1 MQPSDT
7 AYPRFKS
14 RLTQAEL
21 EQFYTPTD
29 EELAFCA
36 SVTLSPTTRLGFVV
50 LLKTFQRLGYFVP
63 SNKVPEAVIEHI
75 ATVIKRSPDREA
87 LRRYDQSEARRKHL
101 AVVRRFLGVK
111 PFSAQ
116 GKTLLRA
123 TLSEAAL
130 TKEDVA
136 DIVNVGIEILVCHR
150 YELPAFDTLVRE
162 ARAGRAA
169 TNQALYEQVQCAL
182 GKTGAAFL
190 DALFV
195 VGDDSRR
202 VSPWHDLKQD
212 PAKPTVYGMRD
223 LLVRFD
229 QLTALSSYNAVLKTI
244 PIVKVSQWA
253 LEGNA
258 LDAASMA
265 DLAPSKRYAV
275 TLAVIRQRLAI
286 VTDDLCDVFCKQMNR
301 VSRIAGEKLQKY
313 LMDSQGKTDE
323 ILRRYALL
331 DTVLNSTA
339 SDETQLQEVR
349 QTLAARPDLCEF
361 SRLHT
366 EYGGKNECRFM
377 KPIFANRRPEL
388 LRILS
393 KLRFVSTS
401 QDLSF
406 ERALTLMLAQRGRHS
421 EWITLQ
427 PGTATY
433 LSLSD
438 LAWVPEKWWKL
449 ITGEQQREAPTRLH
463 RRQFEVCV
471 CMQMV
476 RELKSADLCVIGA
489 DSYSDT
495 RDELV
500 PLDECAQT
508 R

>member
-7 AYPRFKS
+7 AYPRFKT

-36 SVTLSPTTRLGFVV
+36 NATRLPTTQLGFVV
-50 LLKTFQRLGYFVP
+50 LLKTFQRLGYFV
-63 SNKVPEAVIEHI
+63 SSKEVPEAIIEHI
-75 ATVIKRSPDREA
+75 ATVIKSRNDREG
-87 LRRYDQSEARRKHL
+87 LRRYDQSEIRRNHL
-101 AVVRRFLGVK
+101 RLVRRFLDVK

-116 GKTLLRA
+116 GKTLLRT

-136 DIVNVGIEILVCHR
+136 DIVNVGIEILVRHR

-190 DALFV
+190 DPLFV

-212 PAKPTVYGMRD
+212 PAKPTVYGIRD

-244 PIVKVSQWA
+244 PVVKVSQWA

-301 VSRIAGEKLQKY
+301 VSRIRWREIA
-313 LMDSQGKTDE
+313 E
-323 ILRRYALL
+323 IL
-331 DTVLNSTA
+331 N
-339 SDETQLQEVR
+339 
-349 QTLAARPDLCEF
+349 
-361 SRLHT
+361 
-366 EYGGKNECRFM
+366 G
-377 KPIFANRRPEL
+377 
-388 LRILS
+388 
-393 KLRFVSTS
+393 
-401 QDLSF
+401 
-406 ERALTLMLAQRGRHS
+406 
-421 EWITLQ
+421 
-427 PGTATY
+427 
-433 LSLSD
+433 
-438 LAWVPEKWWKL
+438 
-449 ITGEQQREAPTRLH
+449 
-463 RRQFEVCV
+463 
-471 CMQMV
+471 
-476 RELKSADLCVIGA
+476 
-489 DSYSDT
+489 
-495 RDELV
+495 
-500 PLDECAQT
+500 
-508 R
+508 